1 MASTHQLAAI
11 MFTDIVGYTK
21 LMGEDEVK
29 TMDILKRNR
38 EIHQTDIKN
47 YNGRLLK
54 EMGDGILASFTSVL
68 DAVHCAGKIQEE
80 ARNADYPL
88 KIGIHLGEILVENDD
103 VYGDGVNIASRIQ
116 ETGKGGQI
124 LVSETV
130 HANIENKPGI
140 TSRFQEEKQLKNVKD
155 PVRIY
160 AIDLDATQIPEPVRD
175 REKSFSKRS
184 VLVPAFVVLLVL
196 FATYFLYDKFWNIPV
211 NKITDKSIA
220 VLPFKN
226 LSNDPDKQY
235 LADGTMDA
243 ILNNLAKIKD
253 IKVMSRTSTLQYRD
267 DPKDPREIG
276 KELDVAY
283 VLEGSFQMYGEKAR
297 LIVQLISTDDGSH
310 KWSEEFDRDWKDI
323 FAVQSEVAQTI
334 ANQLQAVITPEEKER
349 IGKIPTA
356 DLTAY
361 DIYLR
366 GQQYMEDYWL
376 SNKGEEEFKNVIIA
390 EKLFNQALQIDSG
403 FARAWYGKAHVVGQG
418 PNPDSVIYYNKM
430 AISFDPDLDDAYGM
444 LGLYYAIKD
453 SLDKALEYGEKAIDL
468 NPNNETSYWSL
479 GNIHRLL
486 RNYVKAMQYFKR
498 SEELARGGDLWYHRI
513 HTIGMLYME
522 IGAYQKAREYLR
534 RAIRLKPD
542 YYYSRLE
549 LADLEAKQNNIESA
563 LMYAD
568 TMFSLKPNGTSY
580 MRMMLYHTMLENF
593 EEAEKALNGFI
604 QLNNGEIPARD
615 AYLAGWV
622 YWKLGKREKSV
633 ESFNRHIDWNLAE
646 LESGNDSFYRRAAVY
661 AFLDRREEAIEAL
674 QEHSL
679 GTADFILIDPMFE
692 NLWEEEEFQNLVAKA
707 QAEMAEIRDEIRQ
720 MEAEG
725 EL

>member
-38 EIHQTDIKN
+38 EIHQTHIKN

-116 ETGKGGQI
+116 ETGNGGQI

-175 REKSFSKRS
+175 RKKSFSKRS
-184 VLVPAFVVLLVL
+184 VLVPAFAVLLVL

-211 NKITDKSIA
+211 NEITDKSIA
-220 VLPFKN
+220 VLPFKS
-226 LSNDPDKQY
+226 LSEDPDKQY
-235 LADGTMDA
+235 LADGIMDA

-276 KELDVAY
+276 KDLDVAY

-297 LIVQLISTDDGSH
+297 LIVQLISTNDRSH

-334 ANQLQAVITPEEKER
+334 ANQLQAVITNEEKER
-349 IGKIPTA
+349 IDKIPTT

-361 DIYLR
+361 DLYLR
-366 GQQYMEDYWL
+366 GQQYMEDFWL
-376 SNKGEEEFKNVIIA
+376 SNQGEEDFKNVIIA

-403 FARAWYGKAHVVGQG
+403 FALAWHGKAEVVGHISD
-418 PNPDSVIYYNKM
+418 PDSLLYYNEK
-430 AISFDPDLDDAYGM
+430 AISFDPDVENGHALMAF
-444 LGLYYAIKD
+444 YYWKRD
-453 SLDKALEYGEKAIDL
+453 SLDKALENGEKAIAL
-468 NPNNETSYWSL
+468 NPNSWRSYQIMAL
-479 GNIHRLL
+479 IHHRFE
-486 RNYVKAMQYFKR
+486 NYVKALSYYKR
-498 SEELARGGDLWYHRI
+498 SEELARGGKLWLNQLGF
-513 HTIGMLYME
+513 IGRLYLD
-522 IGAYQKAREYLR
+522 IGAYQKAKEYFKKM
-534 RAIRLKPD
+534 IRLKPD
-542 YYYSRLE
+542 
-549 LADLEAKQNNIESA
+549 
-563 LMYAD
+563 
-568 TMFSLKPNGTSY
+568 
-580 MRMMLYHTMLENF
+580 
-593 EEAEKALNGFI
+593 
-604 QLNNGEIPARD
+604 
-615 AYLAGWV
+615 
-622 YWKLGKREKSV
+622 
-633 ESFNRHIDWNLAE
+633 HI
-646 LESGNDSFYRRAAVY
+646 
-661 AFLDRREEAIEAL
+661 
-674 QEHSL
+674 
-679 GTADFILIDPMFE
+679 
-692 NLWEEEEFQNLVAKA
+692 
-707 QAEMAEIRDEIRQ
+707 
-720 MEAEG
+720 
-725 EL
+725 